1 MKNIITERVSFNTKL
16 KIGFLLPC
24 TEAGLK
30 ISVGHGHC
38 PTHS

>member
-1 MKNIITERVSFNTKL
+1 MGIEPSPDGKGI
-16 KIGFLLPC
+16 LLVQKKKRG
-24 TEAGLK
+24 EAGLK